1 MYLTAFVPAVLMFI
15 MSEWGLAYAIYDY
28 VVRGIGHPVI
38 PWVSA
43 LLIIL
48 SCFVVVETV
57 NAMMSDKKPLVEDE
71 AEA

>member
-1 MYLTAFVPAVLMFI
+1 
-15 MSEWGLAYAIYDY
+15 MSEWGLAYAIYDGW
-28 VVRGIGHPVI
+28 VKGIGHPII
-38 PWVSA
+38 PWVSL

-57 NAMMSDKKPLVEDE
+57 NAMMSDKPPMVEDE